1 MIQVRTLLR
10 TVLKY
15 WSSAMPSAR
24 AYAIEVQGNS
34 AGIVVANA
42 NHFIFY
48 AADWAF
54 GTLDRK
60 PFRTPAHAERAARD
74 VLLRRAGE
82 PSRPAFQ
89 S

>member
-1 MIQVRTLLR
+1 M
-10 TVLKY
+10 
-15 WSSAMPSAR
+15 SSAN

-34 AGIVVANA
+34 AGIVVASA

-54 GTLDRK
+54 ETLDRK
-60 PFRTPAHAERAARD
+60 TFRSPAHAERAARD

-82 PSRPAFQ
+82 PSGRVLA

>member
-1 MIQVRTLLR
+1 M
-10 TVLKY
+10 
-15 WSSAMPSAR
+15 SSAN

-54 GTLDRK
+54 GALDRK
-60 PFRTPAHAERAARD
+60 PFRSPAHAERAARD
-74 VLLRRAGE
+74 VLLRRDGE
-82 PSRPAFQ
+82 ASRGERSKPTFL

>member
-1 MIQVRTLLR
+1 M
-10 TVLKY
+10 
-15 WSSAMPSAR
+15 SSAN

-34 AGIVVANA
+34 AGIVVASA

-54 GTLDRK
+54 GALDRK
-60 PFRTPAHAERAARD
+60 PFRSPAHAERAARD
-74 VLLRRAGE
+74 VLLRRAGDASRGE
-82 PSRPAFQ
+82 PSKPTFL

>member
-1 MIQVRTLLR
+1 M
-10 TVLKY
+10 
-15 WSSAMPSAR
+15 SSAN

-34 AGIVVANA
+34 AGIVVASA

-54 GTLDRK
+54 GSLDRK
-60 PFRTPAHAERAARD
+60 PFRSPAHAERAARD
-74 VLLRRAGE
+74 VLLRRASEASSGE
-82 PSRPAFQ
+82 ASRGEQSRPNFL

>member
-1 MIQVRTLLR
+1 M
-10 TVLKY
+10 
-15 WSSAMPSAR
+15 SSAN

-60 PFRTPAHAERAARD
+60 TFRSPAHAERAARD

-82 PSRPAFQ
+82 PSGRALA